1 MHLKLQRIRRGENSK
16 MWLKT
21 SIMTGETASERV
33 VAECWIS
40 SAIGINPTVI
50 LSEWEAQ
57 IIHSW
62 ALIHPCVQPICYQ
75 GSIYLNG
82 LVFPWPPARMS
93 WENCYTSKK
102 NMAHLLIS
110 STLRWPLKQLTVLSS
125 SKCICFGAGIKQ
137 IVGTLCM
144 QRKLTSSEQ
153 KIQGIT
159 VRLSLLDWEHWQVW
173 VLAILEINSIA
184 HN

>member
-1 MHLKLQRIRRGENSK
+1 MHLKLQRIRKGENRK
-16 MWLKT
+16 MWLKI

-40 SAIGINPTVI
+40 SAIGINPTVL

-57 IIHSW
+57 IIHGW

-75 GSIYLNG
+75 GSIYLND

-93 WENCYTSKK
+93 WENCYTPKN

-110 STLRWPLKQLTVLSS
+110 SMLRWPLKQFSPVPSASALGQESS
-125 SKCICFGAGIKQ
+125 RLWA
-137 IVGTLCM
+137 LCVC
-144 QRKLTSSEQ
+144 RE
-153 KIQGIT
+153 
-159 VRLSLLDWEHWQVW
+159 
-173 VLAILEINSIA
+173 N
-184 HN
+184 